1 MARLANLFLNI
12 NDNKNDYYLQIH
24 FTYSI
29 FGYNA
34 RHLKVLTAA
43 LTVMLKKIFFQI
55 HWFLGITAGLILSIM
70 GVTGAI
76 YSYEQPIQKW
86 INPAS
91 YTVKVEHTASLSPA
105 EIYQH
110 FQIAQPE
117 IKINS
122 ITVTKVPGEAS
133 SINIVKQGARKG
145 ATLLLNPYTAEV
157 LPAVK
162 GKDFFQ
168 FIEQLH
174 RNLTMGKIGKQI
186 TAACTLILL
195 FFVLSGLYL
204 RWPKKS
210 SFKQWFLIKP
220 KLKGRNFLWD
230 LHAVVGTWVIIF
242 YLLLACTGLYWSYDW
257 WRNGMYKVLAVERP
271 QATMQAN
278 SRSKNTDPSAAQS
291 KDKNNT
297 HHNLKPEQINLA
309 LAQTWTGFNNQIGRD
324 YSSLTFSIPKKSDGK
339 IELSFFDAIPQHERA
354 RNKATYNYQTA
365 KIENIELYAN
375 KKLNEKIM
383 SSILPVHRG
392 SFFGPVYQFMV
403 MLAALAM
410 PLFFISGWMLYLKRR
425 KQKKLTLAARN
436 TSTTV
441 KIDPNA
447 TPWLIVYASQ
457 TGVAEQLAWRTATS
471 LQEVHQPVSVKAIQL
486 LSAEDLQQ
494 NQQILFVASTYG
506 TGAAP
511 DLALN
516 FEKKIL
522 NSRLDLSHLKYAV
535 LALGS
540 REYAESYC
548 RFGHRIA
555 AWLTQN
561 GAQAC
566 FNTIEVNNSNNADI
580 QRWNQALATVT
591 QLNLSAMSIDKTF
604 DQWQLLQREL
614 LNPDSLGAPAFNIE
628 LQAQHTVTWQAGDIA
643 EVQPGN
649 SPERIQAFLTKY
661 QIQADTQVD
670 TVQQPIQQLL
680 WNRDLTVAVESFT
693 NLAHLLEQLPVLAL
707 REYSIAS
714 IPTQQILRLVV
725 RQQSNP
731 DGELGLGS
739 GWLTQHLQVGDAVA
753 LRIRTN
759 ASFHLITDN
768 RPIICIGNGTG
779 IAGLMSLLHARTRL
793 DYTENWLIFGERQ
806 QAHDY
811 FYKNL
816 IQAWQN
822 TMMIKRLDLAFS
834 RDQAEKVY
842 VHHQLRQQADEL
854 KKWIAQNAV
863 IYVCGSIQGM
873 ATDVEQALIDILGK
887 DKVDELRQSG
897 RYRRDVY

>member
-1 MARLANLFLNI
+1 
-12 NDNKNDYYLQIH
+12 
-24 FTYSI
+24 
-29 FGYNA
+29 
-34 RHLKVLTAA
+34 
-43 LTVMLKKIFFQI
+43 MLKKIFFQI

-86 INPAS
+86 INPES
-91 YTVKVEHTASLSPA
+91 YTVKVEHKAPLSPA
-105 EIYQH
+105 EIFQH

-122 ITVTKVPGEAS
+122 ITVNKAPGEAS

-145 ATLLLNPYTAEV
+145 ANLLLNPYTAEV
-157 LPAVK
+157 LPEVK
-162 GKDFFQ
+162 GKDFFK

-174 RNLTMGKIGKQI
+174 RNLTLGEIGKQI
-186 TAACTLILL
+186 TAACTLMLM

-210 SFKQWFLIKP
+210 SIKQWLLIKP

-242 YLLLACTGLYWSYDW
+242 YLLLACSGLYWSYDW
-257 WRNGMYKVLAVERP
+257 WRNGMYKVLAVEPP
-271 QATMQAN
+271 QTEMQAN
-278 SRSKNTDPSAAQS
+278 NRGKNTDQSAPRRRATPSSNTSNAE
-291 KDKNNT
+291 KNT
-297 HHNLKPEQINLA
+297 SQDLQPEQLNLA
-309 LAQTWTGFNNQIGRD
+309 LAQTWTGFNSQIRHD
-324 YSSLTFSIPKKSDGK
+324 YSSLTISIPKKLDGK

-354 RNKATYNYQTA
+354 RNKAVYNYQTA
-365 KIENIELYAN
+365 KIESIELYAD

-410 PLFFISGWMLYLKRR
+410 PLLFISGWMLYLKRR

-436 TSTTV
+436 TSATAH
-441 KIDPNA
+441 IDPNA

-471 LQEVHQPVSVKAIQL
+471 LQEAHQPVTVKAIQL
-486 LSAEDLQQ
+486 LSTEDLLQK
-494 NQQILFVASTYG
+494 QQILFVASTYG

-516 FEKKIL
+516 FEKNIL
-522 NSRLDLSHLKYAV
+522 NSRLDLSHLKFAV

-540 REYAESYC
+540 SEYAESYC

-555 AWLTQN
+555 TWLTEN
-561 GAQAC
+561 GAQAW
-566 FNTIEVNNSNNADI
+566 FSTIEVDNSNNADI
-580 QRWNQALATVT
+580 QRWNQALARVT
-591 QLNLSAMSIDKTF
+591 KLNLSAMSIDKTF
-604 DQWQLLQREL
+604 DQWQLLKREL
-614 LNPDSLGAPAFNIE
+614 LNPNSLGAPVFNIE
-628 LQAQHTVTWQAGDIA
+628 LQAQHAVTWQAGDIA
-643 EVQPGN
+643 QIQPGN
-649 SPERIQAFLTKY
+649 SPQRIQAFLTQY
-661 QIQADTQVD
+661 QINADTQVGAL
-670 TVQQPIQQLL
+670 QQTIQQAL
-680 WNRDLTVAVESFT
+680 WNRDLTVAVKPFT
-693 NLAHLLEQLPVLAL
+693 NLAHLLEQLPLLAL

-714 IPTQQILRLVV
+714 IPTQQMLRLVV
-725 RQQSNP
+725 RQQSSP

-739 GWLTQHLQVGDAVA
+739 GWLTQHLQLHDFVA

-759 ASFHLITDN
+759 TSFHLITDN

-811 FYKNL
+811 FYQNL

-822 TMMIKRLDLAFS
+822 TAMIKRLDLAFS

-842 VHHQLRQQADEL
+842 VHHKLRQHADEL
-854 KKWIAQNAV
+854 KKWIAQGAV

-873 ATDVEQALIDILGK
+873 ATDVEQALIDILGA

>member
-1 MARLANLFLNI
+1 
-12 NDNKNDYYLQIH
+12 
-24 FTYSI
+24 
-29 FGYNA
+29 
-34 RHLKVLTAA
+34 
-43 LTVMLKKIFFQI
+43 MLKKIFFQI

-86 INPAS
+86 INPES
-91 YTVKVEHTASLSPA
+91 YTVKVEHKAPLSPA
-105 EIYQH
+105 EIFQH

-122 ITVTKVPGEAS
+122 ITVNKAPGEAS

-145 ATLLLNPYTAEV
+145 ANLLLNPYTAEV
-157 LPAVK
+157 LPEVK
-162 GKDFFQ
+162 GKDFFK

-174 RNLTMGKIGKQI
+174 RNLTLGEIGKQI
-186 TAACTLILL
+186 TAACTLMLM

-210 SFKQWFLIKP
+210 SVKQWLLIKP

-242 YLLLACTGLYWSYDW
+242 YLLLACSGLYWSYDW
-257 WRNGMYKVLAVERP
+257 WRNGMYKVLAVEPP
-271 QATMQAN
+271 QTEMQAN
-278 SRSKNTDPSAAQS
+278 NRGKNTDQSAPRRRGTPSSNTSNAE
-291 KDKNNT
+291 KNT
-297 HHNLKPEQINLA
+297 SQDLQPEQLNLA
-309 LAQTWTGFNNQIGRD
+309 LAQTWTGFNSQIGRD
-324 YSSLTFSIPKKSDGK
+324 YSSLTISIPKKPDGK

-354 RNKATYNYQTA
+354 RNKAVYNYQTA
-365 KIENIELYAN
+365 KIESIELYAD

-436 TSTTV
+436 TSATAH
-441 KIDPNA
+441 IDPNA

-471 LQEVHQPVSVKAIQL
+471 LQEAHQPVTVKAIQL
-486 LSAEDLQQ
+486 LSTEDLLQK
-494 NQQILFVASTYG
+494 QQILFVASTYG

-516 FEKKIL
+516 FEKNIL
-522 NSRLDLSHLKYAV
+522 NSRLDLSHLKFAV

-540 REYAESYC
+540 SEYAENYC

-555 AWLTQN
+555 AWLTEN
-561 GAQAC
+561 GAQAW
-566 FNTIEVNNSNNADI
+566 FSTIEVDNSNNADI
-580 QRWNQALATVT
+580 QRWNQALARVT
-591 QLNLSAMSIDKTF
+591 KLNLSAMSIDKTF
-604 DQWQLLQREL
+604 DQWQLLKREL
-614 LNPDSLGAPAFNIE
+614 LNPNSLGAPVFNIE
-628 LQAQHTVTWQAGDIA
+628 LQAQHAVTWQAGDIA
-643 EVQPGN
+643 QIQPGN
-649 SPERIQAFLTKY
+649 SPQRIQAFLTQY
-661 QIQADTQVD
+661 QIDADTQVGAL
-670 TVQQPIQQLL
+670 QQTIQQAL
-680 WNRDLTVAVESFT
+680 WNRDLTVAVKPFT
-693 NLAHLLEQLPVLAL
+693 NLAHLLEQLPLLAL

-714 IPTQQILRLVV
+714 IPTQQMLRLVV
-725 RQQSNP
+725 RQQSSP

-739 GWLTQHLQVGDAVA
+739 GWLTQHLQLHDFVA

-759 ASFHLITDN
+759 TSFHLITDN

-811 FYKNL
+811 FYQNL

-822 TMMIKRLDLAFS
+822 TAMIKRLDLAFS

-842 VHHQLRQQADEL
+842 VHHKLRQHADEL
-854 KKWIAQNAV
+854 KKWIAQGAV

-873 ATDVEQALIDILGK
+873 ATDVEQALIDILGA

>member
-1 MARLANLFLNI
+1 
-12 NDNKNDYYLQIH
+12 
-24 FTYSI
+24 
-29 FGYNA
+29 
-34 RHLKVLTAA
+34 
-43 LTVMLKKIFFQI
+43 MLKKIFFQI

-86 INPAS
+86 INPES
-91 YTVKVEHTASLSPA
+91 YTVKVEHKAPLSPA
-105 EIYQH
+105 EIFQH

-122 ITVTKVPGEAS
+122 ITVNKAPGEAS

-145 ATLLLNPYTAEV
+145 ANLLLNPYTAEV
-157 LPAVK
+157 LPEVK
-162 GKDFFQ
+162 GKDFFK

-174 RNLTMGKIGKQI
+174 RNLTLGEIGKQI
-186 TAACTLILL
+186 TAACTLMLM

-210 SFKQWFLIKP
+210 SVKQWLLIKP

-242 YLLLACTGLYWSYDW
+242 YLLLACSGLYWSYDW
-257 WRNGMYKVLAVERP
+257 WRNGMYKVLAVEPP
-271 QATMQAN
+271 QTEMQAN
-278 SRSKNTDPSAAQS
+278 NRGKNTDQSAPRRRGTSSSNTSNAE
-291 KDKNNT
+291 KNT
-297 HHNLKPEQINLA
+297 SQDLQPEQLNLA
-309 LAQTWTGFNNQIGRD
+309 LAQTWTGFNSQIGRD
-324 YSSLTFSIPKKSDGK
+324 YSSLTISIPKKSDGK

-354 RNKATYNYQTA
+354 RNKAVYNYQTA
-365 KIENIELYAN
+365 KIESIELYAD

-410 PLFFISGWMLYLKRR
+410 SLFFISGWMLYLKRR

-436 TSTTV
+436 TSATAH
-441 KIDPNA
+441 IDPNA

-471 LQEVHQPVSVKAIQL
+471 LQEAHQPVTVKAIQL
-486 LSAEDLQQ
+486 LSTEDLLQK
-494 NQQILFVASTYG
+494 QQILFVASTYG

-516 FEKKIL
+516 FEKNIL
-522 NSRLDLSHLKYAV
+522 NSRLDLSHLKFAV

-540 REYAESYC
+540 SEYAESYC

-555 AWLTQN
+555 TWLTEN
-561 GAQAC
+561 GAQAW
-566 FNTIEVNNSNNADI
+566 FSTIEVDNSNNADI
-580 QRWNQALATVT
+580 QRWNQALARVT
-591 QLNLSAMSIDKTF
+591 KLNLSAMSIDKTF
-604 DQWQLLQREL
+604 DQWQLLKREL
-614 LNPDSLGAPAFNIE
+614 LNPNSLGAPVFNIE
-628 LQAQHTVTWQAGDIA
+628 LQAQHAVTWQAGDIA
-643 EVQPGN
+643 QIQPGN
-649 SPERIQAFLTKY
+649 SPQRIQAFLTQY
-661 QIQADTQVD
+661 QIDADTQVGAL
-670 TVQQPIQQLL
+670 QQTIQQAL
-680 WNRDLTVAVESFT
+680 WNRDLTVAVKPFT
-693 NLAHLLEQLPVLAL
+693 NLAHLLEQLPLLAL

-714 IPTQQILRLVV
+714 IPTQQMLRLVV
-725 RQQSNP
+725 RQQSSP

-739 GWLTQHLQVGDAVA
+739 GWLTQHLQLHDFVA

-759 ASFHLITDN
+759 TSFHLITDN

-806 QAHDY
+806 QTHDY
-811 FYKNL
+811 FYQNL

-822 TMMIKRLDLAFS
+822 TAMIKRLDLAFS

-842 VHHQLRQQADEL
+842 VHHKLRQHADEL
-854 KKWIAQNAV
+854 KKWIAQGAV

-873 ATDVEQALIDILGK
+873 ATDVEQALIDILGAN
-887 DKVDELRQSG
+887 KVDELRQSG